1 MLVDRSA
8 TRPYRQ
14 GVRISLNGEQREVAE
29 GATVASL
36 VADLKIPAGRLAVE
50 HNDRVVPKAQHG
62 EVRLSDGDRL
72 ELVSFVGGG

>member
-1 MLVDRSA
+1 
-8 TRPYRQ
+8 
-14 GVRISLNGEQREVAE
+14 VRISLNGEEREVAA

-36 VADLKIPAGRLAVE
+36 VADLKLPAGRLAVE
-50 HNDRVVPKAQHG
+50 HNQRVVPRSEHG

>member
-1 MLVDRSA
+1 M
-8 TRPYRQ
+8 
-14 GVRISLNGEQREVAE
+14 RISLNGEEREVAA

-36 VADLKIPAGRLAVE
+36 VADLKLPAGRLAVE
-50 HNDRVVPKAQHG
+50 HNQRVVPRSEHA

>member
-1 MLVDRSA
+1 
-8 TRPYRQ
+8 
-14 GVRISLNGEQREVAE
+14 VRISLNGEEREVAD

-36 VADLKIPAGRLAVE
+36 VAELKLPAGRLAVE
-50 HNDRVVPKAQHG
+50 HNRRVVPRSAHG